1 MNYKVAFKR
10 INPIYHKQKELLFG
24 MKTPLSMSTVL
35 RSDWAFPN
43 VMSNEP
49 WRNKADVCSHVST
62 FLVYGDKRQ
71 KDNLLMRVCSR
82 VALLPCQ
89 ASDNRPLVWLVT
101 AQYHLFIS
109 LTAARFNKH
118 GLHHQPGAEW
128 KIWSCQHCE
137 SSLDTMAIS
146 V

>member
-24 MKTPLSMSTVL
+24 IKTLQSMYWDLIEPSQVL
-35 RSDWAFPN
+35 
-43 VMSNEP
+43 MSNEP
-49 WRNKADVCSHVST
+49 WINKADVCSHVST